1 MRLRFPRRSV
11 HQMSTRK
18 RADQRMARYHDVGN
32 FGSFRVLVVR
42 KDEYDDEEFKD
53 FSTMVIKR
61 DEIRGSMLMPQ
72 RSDKNSR
79 SSVTCYLG
87 LLLPNG
93 SL

>member
-1 MRLRFPRRSV
+1 MRLRFPRRNV

-18 RADQRMARYHDVGN
+18 RADQRKARYHDVAN

-42 KDEYDDEEFKD
+42 KDENDEEFKD
-53 FSTMVIKR
+53 CWTMVDKI
-61 DEIRGSMLMPQ
+61 DEISGSMLMTQ

-79 SSVTCYLG
+79 SSVACYLG